1 MVRFG
6 TRGGSQ
12 LVHSS
17 DSKVRYITSREDMKR
32 GIAREGGRPGLVATK
47 KSCFFSCFSR
57 RAPPFAMKSLH
68 LGARAAVNFTC
79 DRVHKAIL

>member
-32 GIAREGGRPGLVATK
+32 GIAREGGRPGLV
-47 KSCFFSCFSR
+47 
-57 RAPPFAMKSLH
+57 
-68 LGARAAVNFTC
+68 
-79 DRVHKAIL
+79 